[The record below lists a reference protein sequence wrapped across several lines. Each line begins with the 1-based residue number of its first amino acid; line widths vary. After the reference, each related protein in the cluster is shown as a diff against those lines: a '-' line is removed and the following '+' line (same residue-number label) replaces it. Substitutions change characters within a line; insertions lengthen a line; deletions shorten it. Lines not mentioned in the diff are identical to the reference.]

1 MAEAVLRHSYRCGMD
16 ACFRFAGF
24 ELDPGNRRL
33 SRDGAPVELNAR
45 YLDALVLLATEQGRL
60 VSKDRF
66 LEEVWRGIPVTDEAL
81 TQCIRTLRRQLGDD
95 AANPRFIETVP
106 KHGYRFLAEVEVTSA
121 QGGGSAAPTDVAP
134 PPRWSRVAALGAAGA
149 AGGGIAGLTGGL
161 LYGFA
166 GVSTPVQPGVG
177 ALSVL
182 LVVTAVCVAVGAIGG
197 AGVGLGLAAAADGER
212 PPWYRSA
219 LGGALGGL
227 LTGAVVKLLGV
238 DTLSLLFGHAPSG
251 LTGAAEGLVLGGV
264 VGLGAWLGWREGR
277 PRLRL
282 GSGLAALA
290 GGIAGVAIALAGG
303 RLMAGSLDLLART
316 FPESRLRL
324 NPIGALF
331 GEQGFGPVSQVVT
344 AGLEGALFGGCV
356 VGAMIVARRTLAP
369 R

>member
-1 MAEAVLRHSYRCGMD
+1 MAGGS
-16 ACFRFAGF
+16 FRFERF
-24 ELDPGNRRL
+24 ELDPANRRL

-45 YLDALVLLATEQGRL
+45 YLDALVLLAREQGRL

-66 LEEVWRGIPVTDEAL
+66 LAEVWRGIPVTDEAL
-81 TQCIRTLRRQLGDD
+81 TQCIKTLRRQLGDD

-106 KHGYRFLAEVEVTSA
+106 KHGYRFLAAVERD
-121 QGGGSAAPTDVAP
+121 SAAP
-134 PPRWSRVAALGAAGA
+134 VAATGGAASLSLAPWQRFVVLGIAGA
-149 AGGGIAGLTGGL
+149 LGGGVAGLTGGL

-197 AGVGLGLAAAADGER
+197 AGVGFGIAAACLRER
-212 PPWYRSA
+212 PAWYRFA

-227 LTGAVVKLLGV
+227 LTGAVVKLLGL
-238 DTLSLLFGHAPSG
+238 DALNLLFGHAPPQI
-251 LTGAAEGLVLGGV
+251 TGAAEGLVLGGV
-264 VGLGAWLGWREGR
+264 VGLGAWIGGR
-277 PRLRL
+277 GGEPRRLRL
-282 GSGLAALA
+282 GSGVAALA

-303 RLMAGSLDLLART
+303 RLMAGSLDLLARS

-324 NPIGALF
+324 DPIGALF
-331 GEQGFGPVSQVVT
+331 GEQGFGPVAQVVT
-344 AGLEGALFGGCV
+344 AALEGALFGGCV
-356 VGAMIVARRTLAP
+356 VGAMIVARRTLA

>member
-1 MAEAVLRHSYRCGMD
+1 MAGGS
-16 ACFRFAGF
+16 FRFEQF
-24 ELDPGNRRL
+24 ELDPANRRL

-45 YLDALVLLATEQGRL
+45 YLDALVLLAGAQGRL

-81 TQCIRTLRRQLGDD
+81 TQCIKTLRRQLGDD

-106 KHGYRFLAEVEVTSA
+106 KHGYRFLAEVER
-121 QGGGSAAPTDVAP
+121 GGGEVSAKPGDPAPM
-134 PPRWSRVAALGAAGA
+134 ALLPWQRFVVLGIAGA
-149 AGGGIAGLTGGL
+149 VGGGVAGLTGGL

-197 AGVGLGLAAAADGER
+197 AGVGFGIAAACLKER
-212 PPWYRSA
+212 PAWYRFA
-219 LGGALGGL
+219 AGGAIGGL
-227 LTGAVVKLLGV
+227 LTGAVVKLVGL
-238 DTLSLLFGHAPSG
+238 DALNLLFGHAPPRI
-251 LTGAAEGLVLGGV
+251 TGAAEGLVLGGV
-264 VGLGAWLGWREGR
+264 VGIGAWIGGR
-277 PRLRL
+277 GGEPRRLRI
-282 GSGLAALA
+282 GSGVAALS
-290 GGIAGVAIALAGG
+290 GGVAGVAIALAGG
-303 RLMAGSLDLLART
+303 RLMAGSLDLLARS

-324 NPIGALF
+324 DPIGALF
-331 GEQGFGPVSQVVT
+331 GEPGFGPVSQVVT

-356 VGAMIVARRTLAP
+356 VGAMIVARRTLA